1 MRVRSSASPRVQRGL
16 AVSLYLGEVRRQEER
31 DEVTLMIASWLL
43 IGGVLGVL
51 ILVLGHLL
59 F

>member
-1 MRVRSSASPRVQRGL
+1 
-16 AVSLYLGEVRRQEER
+16 VRRQEER
-31 DEVTLMIASWLL
+31 DEVTLTIASWLL
-43 IGGVLGVL
+43 VGGVLAVL